1 MNRNFFKNI
10 SLLAIA
16 SLVMLATVQCV
27 WVVRMYNDQVLDFCR
42 RVESATYKSIYKAFR
57 MDAVPGI
64 HNAERIRINLD
75 EFDLYF
81 VPNLLELDITEPY
94 YAEILSLP
102 TKSGEEEIVLMRHGN
117 KDFVNGKLHT
127 VMIIIDDDSLFAL
140 RLSINIPY
148 REFWGS
154 LKWIVLSSAAI
165 VVLLAAILIYI
176 LKTMFRQ
183 KTLEQMRRD
192 FTHNITHELK
202 TPIAV
207 ASAATDA
214 LVNFSA
220 EADPHRRRRYLQ
232 IIGKQL
238 GELSSMVERI
248 LSVSVEGKEEKMEME
263 GISLF
268 PIIHSTVEEIS
279 MGLENPPEIGVTC
292 GKDIEIY
299 GDRFHLKNVMATL
312 IDNAVKY
319 GCGEDAAK
327 GECGEGCGINHSL
340 AAVGT
345 NVYVGVGI
353 AALGK
358 GLGVADS
365 VTLEYLYGL
374 ASAGNGKLNRQI
386 VVVYLVVHFVGEYD
400 LYCAVRPYCT
410 KGCGRL
416 LSHVHYRVLVLCA
429 PKRASVLVVCD
440 SFTECLCNGV
450 RGPRAFTD
458 DIKEIVVYNVVIIY
472 EEEFA
477 VVCTGIHGFQYGI
490 KITAGE
496 QGIG

>member
-102 TKSGEEEIVLMRHGN
+102 TKSGQAEEEIVLMHHGD
-117 KDFVNGKLHT
+117 KDLLNGKLHT
-127 VMIIIDDDSLFAL
+127 IRIIIDDDSLFAL

-148 REFWGS
+148 REFWSS

-165 VVLLAAILIYI
+165 VVLLAAILTYI

-263 GISLF
+263 VISLF

-279 MGLENPPEIGVTC
+279 MGLENPPEIEVTC

-327 GECGEGCGINHSL
+327 GECGEGCGRNRI
-340 AAVGT
+340 AVTAEKNDGYARICIED
-345 NVYVGVGI
+345 NGPGI
-353 AALGK
+353 AKEHLQHIFEKYYRVPQGDLQKARGYGLGLYYAQKVVQRHGGTIEVKSRPGK
-358 GLGVADS
+358 GTKFTI
-365 VTLEYLYGL
+365 TLPIREYG
-374 ASAGNGKLNRQI
+374 AQN
-386 VVVYLVVHFVGEYD
+386 
-400 LYCAVRPYCT
+400 
-410 KGCGRL
+410 
-416 LSHVHYRVLVLCA
+416 
-429 PKRASVLVVCD
+429 
-440 SFTECLCNGV
+440 
-450 RGPRAFTD
+450 
-458 DIKEIVVYNVVIIY
+458 
-472 EEEFA
+472 
-477 VVCTGIHGFQYGI
+477 
-490 KITAGE
+490 
-496 QGIG
+496 

>member
-102 TKSGEEEIVLMRHGN
+102 TKSGQAEEEIVLMRHGD
-117 KDFVNGKLHT
+117 KDLLNGKLHT
-127 VMIIIDDDSLFAL
+127 IRIIIDDDSLFAL

-148 REFWGS
+148 REFWSS

-165 VVLLAAILIYI
+165 VVLLAAILTYI

-214 LVNFSA
+214 LINFSA

-263 GISLF
+263 VISLF

-279 MGLENPPEIGVTC
+279 MGLENPPEIEVTC

-327 GECGEGCGINHSL
+327 GECGEGCGRNRI
-340 AAVGT
+340 AVTAEKNDGYARICIED
-345 NVYVGVGI
+345 NGPGI
-353 AALGK
+353 AKEHLQHIFEKYYRVPQGDLQKARGYGLGLYYAQKVVQRHGGTIEVKSRPGK
-358 GLGVADS
+358 GTKFTI
-365 VTLEYLYGL
+365 TLPIRE
-374 ASAGNGKLNRQI
+374 NGAQN
-386 VVVYLVVHFVGEYD
+386 
-400 LYCAVRPYCT
+400 
-410 KGCGRL
+410 
-416 LSHVHYRVLVLCA
+416 
-429 PKRASVLVVCD
+429 
-440 SFTECLCNGV
+440 
-450 RGPRAFTD
+450 
-458 DIKEIVVYNVVIIY
+458 
-472 EEEFA
+472 
-477 VVCTGIHGFQYGI
+477 
-490 KITAGE
+490 
-496 QGIG
+496 

>member
-27 WVVRMYNDQVLDFCR
+27 WVVRMYNDQVLNFCR

-102 TKSGEEEIVLMRHGN
+102 TKSGQAEEEIVLMRHGD
-117 KDFVNGKLHT
+117 KDLLNGKLHT
-127 VMIIIDDDSLFAL
+127 IRIIIDDDSLFAL

-263 GISLF
+263 RISLF

-279 MGLENPPEIGVTC
+279 MGLENPPEIEVTC

-327 GECGEGCGINHSL
+327 GECGEGCGRNRI
-340 AAVGT
+340 AVTAEKNDGYARICIED
-345 NVYVGVGI
+345 NGPGI
-353 AALGK
+353 AKEHLQHIFEKYYRVPQGDLQKARGYGLGLYYAQKVVQRHGGTIEVKSRPGK
-358 GLGVADS
+358 GTKFTI
-365 VTLEYLYGL
+365 TLPIREYG
-374 ASAGNGKLNRQI
+374 AQN
-386 VVVYLVVHFVGEYD
+386 
-400 LYCAVRPYCT
+400 
-410 KGCGRL
+410 
-416 LSHVHYRVLVLCA
+416 
-429 PKRASVLVVCD
+429 
-440 SFTECLCNGV
+440 
-450 RGPRAFTD
+450 
-458 DIKEIVVYNVVIIY
+458 
-472 EEEFA
+472 
-477 VVCTGIHGFQYGI
+477 
-490 KITAGE
+490 
-496 QGIG
+496 

>member
-102 TKSGEEEIVLMRHGN
+102 TKSGQAEEEIVLMRHGD
-117 KDFVNGKLHT
+117 KDLLNGKLHT
-127 VMIIIDDDSLFAL
+127 IRIIIDDDSLFAL

-263 GISLF
+263 RISLF

-279 MGLENPPEIGVTC
+279 MGLENPPEIEVTC

-327 GECGEGCGINHSL
+327 GECGEGCGRNRI
-340 AAVGT
+340 AVTAEKNDGYARICIED
-345 NVYVGVGI
+345 NGPGI
-353 AALGK
+353 AKEHLQHIFEKYYRVPQGDLQKARGYGLGLYYAQKVVQRHGGTIEVKSRPGK
-358 GLGVADS
+358 GTKFTI
-365 VTLEYLYGL
+365 TLPIREYG
-374 ASAGNGKLNRQI
+374 AQN
-386 VVVYLVVHFVGEYD
+386 
-400 LYCAVRPYCT
+400 
-410 KGCGRL
+410 
-416 LSHVHYRVLVLCA
+416 
-429 PKRASVLVVCD
+429 
-440 SFTECLCNGV
+440 
-450 RGPRAFTD
+450 
-458 DIKEIVVYNVVIIY
+458 
-472 EEEFA
+472 
-477 VVCTGIHGFQYGI
+477 
-490 KITAGE
+490 
-496 QGIG
+496 

>member
-16 SLVMLATVQCV
+16 SLVMLATVQCI

-102 TKSGEEEIVLMRHGN
+102 TKSGQAEEEIVLMRHGD
-117 KDFVNGKLHT
+117 KDLLNGKLHT
-127 VMIIIDDDSLFAL
+127 IRIIIDDDSLFAL

-165 VVLLAAILIYI
+165 VLLLAAILIYI

-263 GISLF
+263 RISLF

-279 MGLENPPEIGVTC
+279 MGLENPPEIEVTC

-327 GECGEGCGINHSL
+327 GECGEGCGRNRI
-340 AAVGT
+340 AVTAEKNDGYARICIED
-345 NVYVGVGI
+345 NGPGI
-353 AALGK
+353 AKEHLQHIFEKYYRVPQGDLQKARGYGLGLYYAQKVVQRHGGTIEVKSRPGK
-358 GLGVADS
+358 GTKFTI
-365 VTLEYLYGL
+365 TLPIREYG
-374 ASAGNGKLNRQI
+374 AQN
-386 VVVYLVVHFVGEYD
+386 
-400 LYCAVRPYCT
+400 
-410 KGCGRL
+410 
-416 LSHVHYRVLVLCA
+416 
-429 PKRASVLVVCD
+429 
-440 SFTECLCNGV
+440 
-450 RGPRAFTD
+450 
-458 DIKEIVVYNVVIIY
+458 
-472 EEEFA
+472 
-477 VVCTGIHGFQYGI
+477 
-490 KITAGE
+490 
-496 QGIG
+496 

>member
-102 TKSGEEEIVLMRHGN
+102 TKSGQAEEEIVLMHHGN
-117 KDFVNGKLHT
+117 KDFLNGKLHT
-127 VMIIIDDDSLFAL
+127 VRIIIDDDSLFAL

-148 REFWGS
+148 REFWSS

-263 GISLF
+263 GIRLF

-279 MGLENPPEIGVTC
+279 MGLENPPEIVVTC

-327 GECGEGCGINHSL
+327 GECGEGCGRNRI
-340 AAVGT
+340 AVTAEKNDRYASICIEDNGP
-345 NVYVGVGI
+345 GI
-353 AALGK
+353 AKEHLQHIFEKYYRVPHGDLQKARGYGLGLYYAQKVVQRHGGTIEVKSRPGK
-358 GLGVADS
+358 GTKFTI
-365 VTLEYLYGL
+365 TLPIREYG
-374 ASAGNGKLNRQI
+374 AQN
-386 VVVYLVVHFVGEYD
+386 
-400 LYCAVRPYCT
+400 
-410 KGCGRL
+410 
-416 LSHVHYRVLVLCA
+416 
-429 PKRASVLVVCD
+429 
-440 SFTECLCNGV
+440 
-450 RGPRAFTD
+450 
-458 DIKEIVVYNVVIIY
+458 
-472 EEEFA
+472 
-477 VVCTGIHGFQYGI
+477 
-490 KITAGE
+490 
-496 QGIG
+496 

>member
-102 TKSGEEEIVLMRHGN
+102 TKPGEEEIVLMHHGD
-117 KDFVNGKLHT
+117 KDLLNGKSHT
-127 VMIIIDDDSLFAL
+127 VRIIIDDDSLFAL

-148 REFWGS
+148 REFWSS

-263 GISLF
+263 EISLF

-279 MGLENPPEIGVTC
+279 MGLENPPEIEVTC

-327 GECGEGCGINHSL
+327 GECGEGCGRNRI
-340 AAVGT
+340 AVTAEKNDGYARICIED
-345 NVYVGVGI
+345 NGPGI
-353 AALGK
+353 AKEHLQHIFEKYYRVPQGDLQKARGYGLGLYYAQKVVQRHGGTIEVKSRPGK
-358 GLGVADS
+358 GTKFTI
-365 VTLEYLYGL
+365 TLPIRE
-374 ASAGNGKLNRQI
+374 NGAQN
-386 VVVYLVVHFVGEYD
+386 
-400 LYCAVRPYCT
+400 
-410 KGCGRL
+410 
-416 LSHVHYRVLVLCA
+416 
-429 PKRASVLVVCD
+429 
-440 SFTECLCNGV
+440 
-450 RGPRAFTD
+450 
-458 DIKEIVVYNVVIIY
+458 
-472 EEEFA
+472 
-477 VVCTGIHGFQYGI
+477 
-490 KITAGE
+490 
-496 QGIG
+496 

>member
-10 SLLAIA
+10 SFIAIA
-16 SLVMLATVQCV
+16 SMILLATVQCI

-102 TKSGEEEIVLMRHGN
+102 TKSGQGEEEIVLMHHGN
-117 KDFVNGKLHT
+117 KDLLNGKLHT
-127 VMIIIDDDSLFAL
+127 TRIIIDDDSLFAL

-148 REFWGS
+148 GEFWGK
-154 LKWIVLSSAAI
+154 LKWIILSSAAI
-165 VVLLAAILIYI
+165 VVLLAAILIYM

-207 ASAATDA
+207 ATAATDA

-220 EADPHRRRRYLQ
+220 EADPHRRRRYLE

-238 GELSSMVERI
+238 GQLSSMVERI
-248 LSVSVEGKEEKMEME
+248 LSVSVEGKEEKMDMK
-263 GISLF
+263 GINLF

-279 MGLENPPEIGVTC
+279 MGIENPPEIKVIC
-292 GKDIEIY
+292 GKDIEVY
-299 GDRFHLKNVMATL
+299 GDKFHLKNVMATL
-312 IDNAVKY
+312 IDNAIKY
-319 GCGEDAAK
+319 GCGEDAVK
-327 GECGEGCGINHSL
+327 GKSGEGCRENRI
-340 AAVGT
+340 AVTAEKSDG
-345 NVYVGVGI
+345 NARICIEDNGPGI
-353 AALGK
+353 AKEHLQHIFEKYYRVPQGDLQKTRGYGLGLYYAQKVVQRHGGTIEVESRPGK
-358 GLGVADS
+358 GTKFTIILPIR
-365 VTLEYLYGL
+365 EYG
-374 ASAGNGKLNRQI
+374 AQN
-386 VVVYLVVHFVGEYD
+386 
-400 LYCAVRPYCT
+400 
-410 KGCGRL
+410 
-416 LSHVHYRVLVLCA
+416 
-429 PKRASVLVVCD
+429 
-440 SFTECLCNGV
+440 
-450 RGPRAFTD
+450 
-458 DIKEIVVYNVVIIY
+458 
-472 EEEFA
+472 
-477 VVCTGIHGFQYGI
+477 
-490 KITAGE
+490 
-496 QGIG
+496 

>member
-1 MNRNFFKNI
+1 
-10 SLLAIA
+10 
-16 SLVMLATVQCV
+16 
-27 WVVRMYNDQVLDFCR
+27 
-42 RVESATYKSIYKAFR
+42 
-57 MDAVPGI
+57 
-64 HNAERIRINLD
+64 
-75 EFDLYF
+75 
-81 VPNLLELDITEPY
+81 
-94 YAEILSLP
+94 
-102 TKSGEEEIVLMRHGN
+102 
-117 KDFVNGKLHT
+117 LHT
-127 VMIIIDDDSLFAL
+127 IRIIIDDDSLFAL
-140 RLSINIPY
+140 HLSINIPY
-148 REFWGS
+148 REFWSS

-165 VVLLAAILIYI
+165 VLLLAAILIYI

-279 MGLENPPEIGVTC
+279 MGLENPPEIEVTC

-327 GECGEGCGINHSL
+327 GECGEGCGRNRI
-340 AAVGT
+340 AVTAEKNDGYARICIED
-345 NVYVGVGI
+345 NGPGI
-353 AALGK
+353 AKEHLQHIFEKYYRVPQGDLQKARGYGLGLYYAQKVVQRHGGTIEVKSRPGK
-358 GLGVADS
+358 GTKFTI
-365 VTLEYLYGL
+365 TLPIRE
-374 ASAGNGKLNRQI
+374 NGAQN
-386 VVVYLVVHFVGEYD
+386 
-400 LYCAVRPYCT
+400 
-410 KGCGRL
+410 
-416 LSHVHYRVLVLCA
+416 
-429 PKRASVLVVCD
+429 
-440 SFTECLCNGV
+440 
-450 RGPRAFTD
+450 
-458 DIKEIVVYNVVIIY
+458 
-472 EEEFA
+472 
-477 VVCTGIHGFQYGI
+477 
-490 KITAGE
+490 
-496 QGIG
+496 

>member
-102 TKSGEEEIVLMRHGN
+102 TKSGQAEEEIVLMRHGD
-117 KDFVNGKLHT
+117 KDLLNGKLHT
-127 VMIIIDDDSLFAL
+127 IRIIIDDDSLFAL

-148 REFWGS
+148 REFWSS

-268 PIIHSTVEEIS
+268 PIIYSTVEEIS
-279 MGLENPPEIGVTC
+279 MGLENPPEIEVTC

-327 GECGEGCGINHSL
+327 GECGEGCGRNRI
-340 AAVGT
+340 AVTAEKNDGYARICIED
-345 NVYVGVGI
+345 NGPGI
-353 AALGK
+353 AKEHLQHIFEKYYRVPQGDLQKARGYGLGLYYAQKVVQRHGGTIEVKSRPGK
-358 GLGVADS
+358 GTKFTI
-365 VTLEYLYGL
+365 TLPIREYG
-374 ASAGNGKLNRQI
+374 AQN
-386 VVVYLVVHFVGEYD
+386 
-400 LYCAVRPYCT
+400 
-410 KGCGRL
+410 
-416 LSHVHYRVLVLCA
+416 
-429 PKRASVLVVCD
+429 
-440 SFTECLCNGV
+440 
-450 RGPRAFTD
+450 
-458 DIKEIVVYNVVIIY
+458 
-472 EEEFA
+472 
-477 VVCTGIHGFQYGI
+477 
-490 KITAGE
+490 
-496 QGIG
+496 